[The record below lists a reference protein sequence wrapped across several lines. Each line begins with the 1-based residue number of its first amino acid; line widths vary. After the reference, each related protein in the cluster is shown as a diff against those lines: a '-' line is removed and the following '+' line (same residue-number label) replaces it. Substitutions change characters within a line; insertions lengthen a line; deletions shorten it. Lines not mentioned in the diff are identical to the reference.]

1 MTLEYLIVWDLT
13 ARTCSLHSENPQLK
27 SEILIKSVAIE
38 LNPAGCNPTRIE
50 GLSFRE
56 RLLAYVDLTKPR
68 ITFLIVL
75 TSAAGFC
82 LAAKGGLDYLR
93 FTHAMLAIALLSSG
107 IATLNQY
114 MERDLDSLM
123 RRTMVRPLPSGK
135 LAPGEALIFGA
146 VLTAIAEVYLA
157 LLVNPLTALLGLTV
171 VAGYLFMY
179 TPLKTRTTLSTV
191 VGAFPGAM
199 PPLIGWTAATGQM
212 STGSWVLFAILFLWQ
227 FPHFLAIA
235 WMYREDYGRAG
246 IMMLPVVEPEGR
258 ITGQQIVAYT
268 LMLLPVSLLPTL
280 IGISGKVY
288 FYGAIV
294 LGSLFLLCSISAAL
308 SKSRQQ
314 ARRLLLASVLY
325 LPLLFG
331 LMVLNQL

>member
-1 MTLEYLIVWDLT
+1 M
-13 ARTCSLHSENPQLK
+13 K
-27 SEILIKSVAIE
+27 SEILIKSAAIE
-38 LNPAGCNPTRIE
+38 LTSGVSSTSCAE
-50 GLSFRE
+50 ELSLRE
-56 RLLAYVDLTKPR
+56 RASAYAELTKPR

-82 LAAKGGLDYLR
+82 LGAKGGVDYIR
-93 FTHAMLAIALLSSG
+93 FMHAMLGIALLSSG

-114 MERDLDSLM
+114 MERELDALM
-123 RRTMVRPLPSGK
+123 RRTMMRPLPTGK
-135 LAPGEALIFGA
+135 LAPVEALIFGA
-146 VLTAIAEVYLA
+146 MLVVVSEVYLA

-179 TPLKTRTTLSTV
+179 TPLKTRSTLSTA

-199 PPLIGWTAATGQM
+199 PPLIGWAAASGEVTTGA
-212 STGSWVLFAILFLWQ
+212 WVLFAILFLWQ

-246 IMMLPVVEPEGR
+246 IRMLPVVEPEGR

-268 LMLLPVSLLPTL
+268 LMLVPVSLLPAWMGL
-280 IGISGKVY
+280 SGKIY

-294 LGSLFLLCSISAAL
+294 LGLLFLSSSITAAL

-331 LMVLNQL
+331 LMVLNQ

>member
-1 MTLEYLIVWDLT
+1 V
-13 ARTCSLHSENPQLK
+13 K
-27 SEILIKSVAIE
+27 SEILIKSATIE
-38 LNPAGCNPTRIE
+38 LNPAGVSESRAAE
-50 GLSFRE
+50 LSFRE
-56 RLLAYVDLTKPR
+56 RLLAYADLTKPR

-75 TSAAGFC
+75 TAAAGFC
-82 LAAKGGLDYLR
+82 LGAKGSLDYLR
-93 FTHAMLAIALLSSG
+93 FTHAMIGIALLSSG

-114 MERDLDSLM
+114 MERTLDGLM
-123 RRTMVRPLPSGK
+123 RRTMTRPLPSGK
-135 LAPGEALIFGA
+135 LAPLEALVFGTG
-146 VLTAIAEVYLA
+146 LTLIAEVYLA
-157 LLVNPLTALLGLTV
+157 LLVNPLTALFGLTV
-171 VAGYLFMY
+171 IAGYLFMY

-199 PPLIGWTAATGQM
+199 PPLMGWTAAAGEVTTGA
-212 STGSWVLFAILFLWQ
+212 WVLFAILFLWQ

-246 IMMLPVVEPEGR
+246 ICMLPVVEPEGR

-280 IGISGKVY
+280 IGISGRVY
-288 FYGAIV
+288 FYGAIL
-294 LGSLFLLCSISAAL
+294 LGSLFLLSSISAAL

-314 ARRLLLASVLY
+314 ARRLLLASVFY

-331 LMVLNQL
+331 LMVLNQ